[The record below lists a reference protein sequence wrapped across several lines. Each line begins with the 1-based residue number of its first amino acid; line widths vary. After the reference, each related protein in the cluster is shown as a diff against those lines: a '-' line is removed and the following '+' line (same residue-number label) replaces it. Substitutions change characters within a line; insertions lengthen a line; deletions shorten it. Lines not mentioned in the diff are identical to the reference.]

1 MANTYVVTGCNRGL
15 GLEFVRQLVNRGDR
29 GIGTARN
36 LGDVKGDGVSGV
48 KTYVLDVASDE
59 SVECFRKAMSG
70 QAIDVLINNAGVG
83 VRSKPFE
90 SLDFDEMEEF
100 FATNT
105 LGALRVFKALL
116 PGLRLGS
123 SKKVVNLTSK
133 MGSIGDNS
141 SGAAYSYRVSKA
153 ALNMATRS
161 LAIDYRAEG
170 FICVVVHPGWVVTDM
185 GGPGAPVTPEDSIS
199 GMLQVIDGLKPE
211 DSGEHID
218 FTGVRVPW

>member
-1 MANTYVVTGCNRGL
+1 MANTYVITGCNRGL
-15 GLEFVRQLVNRGDR
+15 GLEFVRQLVARGEHV
-29 GIGTARN
+29 IGTARN
-36 LGDVKGDGVSGV
+36 PEGLEGYTESGV
-48 KTYVLDVASDE
+48 KTHALDVSNIE
-59 SVECFRKAMSG
+59 SIERFSETMSG

-83 VRSKPFE
+83 VHSKPFE
-90 SLDFDEMEEF
+90 SLDFNEMEEF

-116 PGLRLGS
+116 PALRRGS
-123 SKKVVNLTSK
+123 LKKVVNLTSK

-153 ALNMATRS
+153 GLNMATRS

-170 FICVVVHPGWVVTDM
+170 FICVVVHPGWVATDM
-185 GGPGAPVTPEDSIS
+185 GGSGAPVTPEESIS
-199 GMLQVIDGLKPE
+199 GMLGVIDGLTPE

-218 FTGVRVPW
+218 FTGARVPW